1 MNYTIKLSGGPNRQK
16 FGGRT
21 KKQIEELVQS
31 NLDPK
36 VDMKFVSSGKVD
48 YIVMPNDV
56 ETPSKTALG
65 RAYED
70 TEVLHLSEFLRKFHI
85 SEFTPTASRTTKK
98 ESKKTSQKKSS
109 QKKSSQKKSSQKKS
123 SQKKSSQKKSS
134 QKKSS
139 QKKSSQKKS
148 SSKKS
153 SQKKCV
159 AKTQK
164 GQRCKNKA
172 ISIKGVSLY
181 CNLHFPK

>member
-1 MNYTIKLSGGPNRQK
+1 MTV
-16 FGGRT
+16 

-48 YIVMPNDV
+48 YIVVPNDV

-85 SEFTPTASRTTKK
+85 SEFTPVGALARTPRTTKK
-98 ESKKTSQKKSS
+98 GSKKTSHKKSS
-109 QKKSSQKKSSQKKS
+109 QKKSSGKKSSQKKS
-123 SQKKSSQKKSS
+123 SG
-134 QKKSS
+134 KKSS